1 MVLRG
6 WPGDGKHKLRLPT
19 SQAVLELLSF
29 RDCVWLSF
37 CAVAFV
43 FHLSALYHVVHN
55 GCGGLRSCRPCS
67 GVGGEWQ
74 TQPVF
79 LPWHSRSRLR
89 EVSSAIPTHYKF
101 CDFGGVAC
109 CESCLESSRT
119 TSEAPTRSRA
129 GEGSRCARPETRGHR
144 FSIAIF
150 IFVVSTLWIR
160 RANLLA
166 TVFIATSL

>member
-37 CAVAFV
+37 FV
-43 FHLSALYHVVHN
+43 LLHLSFIFRHSSMLFITVVVASARVDHVWE
-55 GCGGLRSCRPCS
+55 
-67 GVGGEWQ
+67 VGGEWQ

-89 EVSSAIPTHYKF
+89 GVSSAIPTHYKF

-129 GEGSRCARPETRGHR
+129 VLLGFGIWG
-144 FSIAIF
+144 AIPAA
-150 IFVVSTLWIR
+150 LWR
-160 RANLLA
+160 R
-166 TVFIATSL
+166 

>member
-1 MVLRG
+1 MANTSFACQLLRPFWSFCRFGIVSGCRFVLL
-6 WPGDGKHKLRLPT
+6 H
-19 SQAVLELLSF
+19 LSF
-29 RDCVWLSF
+29 IFRHSSMLFITVVVASARVDHVWE
-37 CAVAFV
+37 
-43 FHLSALYHVVHN
+43 
-55 GCGGLRSCRPCS
+55 
-67 GVGGEWQ
+67 VGGEWQ